1 MEIRDRQISPNTDS
15 ASFRMSFVDTDV
27 KRQLVKTYAHMFYIV
42 GAKAEETFTK
52 EDLLTILQGL
62 SQDIAATVGGKYA
75 QDLSLWGFS
84 LAIRR
89 GYITQVAPGMN
100 LYRLSEKIVTESI
113 NKARKRE
120 GCYF

>member
-1 MEIRDRQISPNTDS
+1 
-15 ASFRMSFVDTDV
+15 MSFVDTDV
-27 KRQLVKTYAHMFYIV
+27 KRLLVKTYATMFYCV
-42 GAKAEETFTK
+42 GSKAEEAFTK
-52 EDLLTILQGL
+52 EDLINTLCGL
-62 SQDIAATVGGKYA
+62 SQDLSATVSGKYA
-75 QDLSLWGFS
+75 SDLAEWGFN

-100 LYRLSEKIVTESI
+100 LFRLSEKIVTEAI

>member
-27 KRQLVKTYAHMFYIV
+27 KRLLVKTYATMFYCV
-42 GAKAEETFTK
+42 GSKAEETFTR
-52 EDLLTILQGL
+52 EDLLSILQGL
-62 SQDIAATVGGKYA
+62 SQDLSSTVGGKYCR
-75 QDLSLWGFS
+75 DLSEWGLN

-89 GYITQVAPGMN
+89 GYITQVAAGMN
-100 LYRLSEKIVTESI
+100 LYRLSEKIVTEAIS
-113 NKARKRE
+113 KARKRE

>member
-15 ASFRMSFVDTDV
+15 ASFRMSFVDTDI
-27 KRQLVKTYAHMFYIV
+27 RRLLVKTYCNMFFVV
-42 GAKAEETFTK
+42 GTKAEETFSK

-62 SQDIAATVGGKYA
+62 SQDLSSTVGGKYCR
-75 QDLSLWGFS
+75 DLSEWGLN

-100 LYRLSEKIVTESI
+100 LYRLSEKIVTEAIS
-113 NKARKRE
+113 KARKRE
-120 GCYF
+120 GCFF

>member
-42 GAKAEETFTK
+42 GAKAEETFSK
-52 EDLLTILQGL
+52 EDLLSILQGL
-62 SQDIAATVGGKYA
+62 SQDISATVGGKYA
-75 QDLSLWGFS
+75 KDLAEWGFN

-120 GCYF
+120 GCFF

>member
-27 KRQLVKTYAHMFYIV
+27 KRLLVNTYSKMFYIV
-42 GAKAEETFTK
+42 GDKSEENFTR
-52 EDLLTILQGL
+52 EDLLTILQEL
-62 SQDIAATVGGKYA
+62 SPDLSLTVGGKYA
-75 QDLSLWGFS
+75 KDLAEWGFN
-84 LAIRR
+84 LAVRR
-89 GYITQVAPGMN
+89 GYVTQVAPGMN
-100 LYRLSEKIVTESI
+100 LFRLSEKIVTEAI

>member
-1 MEIRDRQISPNTDS
+1 MEIRDRQISPTTDS

-27 KRQLVKTYAHMFYIV
+27 KRLLVNTYSKMFYIV
-42 GAKAEETFTK
+42 GDKSEETFTR

-62 SQDIAATVGGKYA
+62 SQDLSSTVGGKYCR
-75 QDLSLWGFS
+75 DLSEWGLN

-100 LYRLSEKIVTESI
+100 LYRLSEKIVSEAI

-120 GCYF
+120 GCFF

>member
-27 KRQLVKTYAHMFYIV
+27 KRLLVNTYSKMFYIV
-42 GAKAEETFTK
+42 GDKSEETFTK
-52 EDLLTILQGL
+52 EDLFTILQEL
-62 SQDIAATVGGKYA
+62 SPDLSLTVGGKYA
-75 QDLSLWGFS
+75 RDLAEWGFN

-100 LYRLSEKIVTESI
+100 LFRLSEKLVTEAIS
-113 NKARKRE
+113 KARKRE

>member
-15 ASFRMSFVDTDV
+15 ASFRMSFVDTDI
-27 KRQLVKTYAHMFYIV
+27 KRLLVKTYSNMFFVV
-42 GAKAEETFTK
+42 GTKAEEAYTK
-52 EDLLTILQGL
+52 EDLLAILQGL
-62 SQDIAATVGGKYA
+62 SQDLSSTVNGKYGK
-75 QDLSLWGFS
+75 DLSEWGFN

-100 LYRLSEKIVTESI
+100 LFRLSERIVSEAI
-113 NKARKRE
+113 NKARKKE

>member
-1 MEIRDRQISPNTDS
+1 MEIRDRQISPHTDS

-27 KRQLVKTYAHMFYIV
+27 KRLLVNTYSKMFYIV
-42 GAKAEETFTK
+42 GDKSEETFTR

-62 SQDIAATVGGKYA
+62 SQDLSSTVGGKYCR
-75 QDLSLWGFS
+75 DLSEWGLN

-100 LYRLSEKIVTESI
+100 LYRLSEKIVSEAI

-120 GCYF
+120 GCFF

>member
-15 ASFRMSFVDTDV
+15 ASFRMSFVDTDI
-27 KRQLVKTYAHMFYIV
+27 KRLLVKTYSNMFFVV
-42 GAKAEETFTK
+42 GTKAEETFTK
-52 EDLLTILQGL
+52 EDLLFTLGNL
-62 SQDIAATVGGKYA
+62 SQDLSSTVSGKYSK
-75 QDLSLWGFS
+75 DLSEWGFN

-100 LYRLSEKIVTESI
+100 LYRLSEKIVSEAI

>member
-1 MEIRDRQISPNTDS
+1 M
-15 ASFRMSFVDTDV
+15 
-27 KRQLVKTYAHMFYIV
+27 KTYCNMFFVV
-42 GAKAEETFTK
+42 GTKAEETFSK

-62 SQDIAATVGGKYA
+62 SQDISATVGGKYA
-75 QDLSLWGFS
+75 KDLAEWGFN

-100 LYRLSEKIVTESI
+100 LYRLSEKIVTEAI

-120 GCYF
+120 GCFF

>member
-1 MEIRDRQISPNTDS
+1 MEIRDRQISPTTDS

-27 KRQLVKTYAHMFYIV
+27 KRLLVKTYSNMFFVV
-42 GAKAEETFTK
+42 GTKAEETYTK
-52 EDLLTILQGL
+52 EDLLFTFGNL
-62 SQDIAATVGGKYA
+62 SQDLSSTVNGKYGK
-75 QDLSLWGFS
+75 DLAEWGFN

-100 LYRLSEKIVTESI
+100 LYRLSEMIVSEGISR
-113 NKARKRE
+113 ARKRE

>member
-1 MEIRDRQISPNTDS
+1 MEIRDRQISPTTDS
-15 ASFRMSFVDTDV
+15 ASFRMSFVDTDI
-27 KRQLVKTYAHMFYIV
+27 RRLLVKTYCNMFFVV
-42 GAKAEETFTK
+42 GTKAEETFSK
-52 EDLLTILQGL
+52 EELLTILQGL
-62 SQDIAATVGGKYA
+62 SQDISATVGGKYA
-75 QDLSLWGFS
+75 KDLAEWGFN

>member
-1 MEIRDRQISPNTDS
+1 MEIRDRQISPHTDS

-27 KRQLVKTYAHMFYIV
+27 KRLLVNTYSKMFYIV
-42 GAKAEETFTK
+42 GDKSEETFTR

-62 SQDIAATVGGKYA
+62 SQDLSSTVGGKYCR
-75 QDLSLWGFS
+75 DLSEWGLN

-100 LYRLSEKIVTESI
+100 LFRLSGKIVTESI

>member
-89 GYITQVAPGMN
+89 GYITQVATGIN
-100 LYRLSEKIVTESI
+100 LFRLSEKIVTEAI

-120 GCYF
+120 GCFF

>member
-27 KRQLVKTYAHMFYIV
+27 KRLLVKTYSNMFFVV
-42 GAKAEETFTK
+42 GTKAEETFTK
-52 EDLLTILQGL
+52 EDLLFTLGNL
-62 SQDIAATVGGKYA
+62 SQDLSSTVSGKYSK
-75 QDLSLWGFS
+75 DLSEWGFN

-100 LYRLSEKIVTESI
+100 LYRLSEKIVSEAIS
-113 NKARKRE
+113 KARKRE

>member
-27 KRQLVKTYAHMFYIV
+27 KRLLVKTYSNMFFVV
-42 GAKAEETFTK
+42 GTKAEETYTK
-52 EDLLTILQGL
+52 EDLLFTFGNL
-62 SQDIAATVGGKYA
+62 SQDLSSTVSGKYSK
-75 QDLSLWGFS
+75 DLSEWGFN

-89 GYITQVAPGMN
+89 GYITQIAPGMN
-100 LYRLSEKIVTESI
+100 LFRLSEKIVSEAIS
-113 NKARKRE
+113 KARKRE

>member
-1 MEIRDRQISPNTDS
+1 MEIRDRQISPHTDS

-27 KRQLVKTYAHMFYIV
+27 KRLLVNTYSRMFYIV
-42 GAKAEETFTK
+42 GDKSEETFTR
-52 EDLLTILQGL
+52 EDLLTILQEL

-75 QDLSLWGFS
+75 KDLAEWGLN

-100 LYRLSEKIVTESI
+100 LFRLSEKIVTEAIS
-113 NKARKRE
+113 KARKRE
-120 GCYF
+120 GCFF

>member
-62 SQDIAATVGGKYA
+62 SQDLSSTVNGKYGK
-75 QDLSLWGFS
+75 DLSEWGFN

-100 LYRLSEKIVTESI
+100 LYRLSEKIVSEAIS
-113 NKARKRE
+113 KARKRE

>member
-1 MEIRDRQISPNTDS
+1 MEIRDRQISPTTDS
-15 ASFRMSFVDTDV
+15 ASFRMSFVDTDI
-27 KRQLVKTYAHMFYIV
+27 RRLLVKTYAHMFYIV

-62 SQDIAATVGGKYA
+62 SQDIAATVGGKYCR
-75 QDLSLWGFS
+75 DLSEWGLN

-113 NKARKRE
+113 NRARKRE
-120 GCYF
+120 GCFF

>member
-42 GAKAEETFTK
+42 GAKAEETFSK
-52 EDLLTILQGL
+52 EDLLSILQGL
-62 SQDIAATVGGKYA
+62 SQDISATVGGKYA
-75 QDLSLWGFS
+75 KDLAEWGFN

-100 LYRLSEKIVTESI
+100 LYRLSEKIVTEAV

-120 GCYF
+120 GCFF